1 MIAVILAAGMATRLR
16 PLTDRCPKCL
26 LEVGGKSLLQRSL
39 DALMENGIRMFVVVT
54 GYKGEMIEGFIRD
67 HYQEQIAR
75 GDAAF
80 RFIDNKD
87 YATTNNIYS
96 LWLARPEVDGREFL
110 LLDSDLLYDSKLIT
124 VMLSQLRAAL
134 SVNRHP
140 LGEEEMKVVV
150 DNDQTIVAINKTCNP
165 AEAYGESVGVE
176 KFSAEYSTALF
187 RELRKMIVD
196 EGLSNVFYEKAF
208 ERLIPQGHAFRMVDT
223 TDIYSTELDTIEDF
237 DKAKEDNGKL

>member
-80 RFIDNKD
+80 RFIGNKD

-124 VMLSQLRAAL
+124 VMLSQPGAAL

-150 DNDQTIVAINKTCNP
+150 DNGHTIVAINKTCNP

-176 KFSAEYSTALF
+176 KFSADYSTALF

>member
-39 DALMENGIRMFVVVT
+39 DALMQNGIKMFVIVT

-67 HYQEQIAR
+67 HYQAQIAR

-96 LWLARPEVDGREFL
+96 LWLVQPEVDGREFL

-124 VMLSQLRAAL
+124 VMLSQYGAAL

-150 DNDQTIVAINKTCNP
+150 DNDHTIVAINKTW
-165 AEAYGESVGVE
+165 
-176 KFSAEYSTALF
+176 KFSADYSTALF

-208 ERLIPQGHAFRMVDT
+208 ERLIPQGHVFRMVDT

>member
-39 DALMENGIRMFVVVT
+39 DALMQNGIKMFVIVT

-67 HYQEQIAR
+67 HYQAQIAR

-124 VMLSQLRAAL
+124 VMLSQLGAAL

>member
-54 GYKGEMIEGFIRD
+54 GYKDEMIEGFIRD

-124 VMLSQLRAAL
+124 VMLSQPGAAL

-140 LGEEEMKVVV
+140 LGE
-150 DNDQTIVAINKTCNP
+150 
-165 AEAYGESVGVE
+165 
-176 KFSAEYSTALF
+176 
-187 RELRKMIVD
+187 
-196 EGLSNVFYEKAF
+196 
-208 ERLIPQGHAFRMVDT
+208 
-223 TDIYSTELDTIEDF
+223 
-237 DKAKEDNGKL
+237 

>member
-39 DALMENGIRMFVVVT
+39 DALMQNGIKMFVIVT

-67 HYQEQIAR
+67 HYQAQIAR

-96 LWLARPEVDGREFL
+96 LWLVQPEVDGREFL

-124 VMLSQLRAAL
+124 V
-134 SVNRHP
+134 
-140 LGEEEMKVVV
+140 GEEEMKVVV
-150 DNDQTIVAINKTCNP
+150 DNDHTIVAINKTCNP

-176 KFSAEYSTALF
+176 KFSADYSTALF

-208 ERLIPQGHAFRMVDT
+208 ERLIPQGHVFRMVDT

>member
-67 HYQEQIAR
+67 HYQEQTAR

-124 VMLSQLRAAL
+124 VMLSQPGAAL

-150 DNDQTIVAINKTCNP
+150 DNDHTIVAINKTCNP

>member
-39 DALMENGIRMFVVVT
+39 DSLMEHRIRMFVIVT
-54 GYKGEMIEGFIRD
+54 GYKGEMIEKFVRE

-75 GDAAF
+75 GDAEF
-80 RFIDNKD
+80 RFIENKD
-87 YATTNNIYS
+87 YAGTNNIYS
-96 LWLARPEVDGREFL
+96 LWLARPEVDGHEFL
-110 LLDSDLLYDSKLIT
+110 LLDSDLLYDSKLIN
-124 VMLSQLRAAL
+124 VMLLQPGAAL
-134 SVNRHP
+134 SVNRHS

-150 DNDQTIVAINKTCNP
+150 DNNNTIVAINKTCNP
-165 AEAYGESVGVE
+165 ADAFGESVGVE
-176 KFSAEYSTALF
+176 KFSADYSTALF
-187 RELRKMIVD
+187 QELRRMIVG

-208 ERLIPQGHAFRMVDT
+208 ERLIPQGYAFRVVDT

>member
-39 DALMENGIRMFVVVT
+39 DALMQNGIKMFVIVT

-67 HYQEQIAR
+67 HYQAQIAR

-96 LWLARPEVDGREFL
+96 LWLVQPEVDGREFL

-124 VMLSQLRAAL
+124 VMLSQYGAAL

>member
-124 VMLSQLRAAL
+124 VMLSQPGAAL

-150 DNDQTIVAINKTCNP
+150 DNGHTIVAINKTCNP

-176 KFSAEYSTALF
+176 KFSADYSTALF

>member
-39 DALMENGIRMFVVVT
+39 EALMENGIRMFVIVT

-110 LLDSDLLYDSKLIT
+110 LLDSDLLYDSKLIA
-124 VMLSQLRAAL
+124 VMLSQPGAAL

-150 DNDQTIVAINKTCNP
+150 DNDHTIVAINKICNP

-187 RELRKMIVD
+187 RELQRMVVG

>member
-39 DALMENGIRMFVVVT
+39 DALMENGIRMYVVVT
-54 GYKGEMIEGFIRD
+54 GYKGEMIERFILD
-67 HYQEQIAR
+67 HYQEQIGR
-75 GDAAF
+75 GDASF

-124 VMLSQLRAAL
+124 VMLSQPGAAL

-150 DNDQTIVAINKTCNP
+150 DNDHTIVAINKTCNP

-196 EGLSNVFYEKAF
+196 EGLCNVFYEKAF

>member
-54 GYKGEMIEGFIRD
+54 GYKGEMIERFILD
-67 HYQEQIAR
+67 HYQEQIGR
-75 GDAAF
+75 GDASF

-124 VMLSQLRAAL
+124 VMLSQLGAAL

-150 DNDQTIVAINKTCNP
+150 DNDHTIVAINKTCNP

-176 KFSAEYSTALF
+176 KFSADYSTALF

>member
-124 VMLSQLRAAL
+124 VMLSQPGAAL

-140 LGEEEMKVVV
+140 FGEEEMKVVV
-150 DNDQTIVAINKTCNP
+150 DNDHTIVDINKTCNP

-176 KFSAEYSTALF
+176 KFSADYSTALF

>member
-39 DALMENGIRMFVVVT
+39 DALMQNGIKMFVIVT

-67 HYQEQIAR
+67 HYQAQIAR

-96 LWLARPEVDGREFL
+96 LWLVQPEVDGREFL

-124 VMLSQLRAAL
+124 VMLSQYGAAL

-150 DNDQTIVAINKTCNP
+150 DNDHTIVAINKTCNP
-165 AEAYGESVGVE
+165 AEAYGESVG
-176 KFSAEYSTALF
+176 
-187 RELRKMIVD
+187 ELRKMIVD

-208 ERLIPQGHAFRMVDT
+208 ERLIPQGHVFRMVDT

>member
-26 LEVGGKSLLQRSL
+26 LEVGGKNLLQRSL
-39 DALMENGIRMFVVVT
+39 DALMENGVRMFVIVT
-54 GYKGEMIEGFIRD
+54 GYKSEMIERFILD
-67 HYQEQIAR
+67 HYHEQIGR
-75 GDAAF
+75 GGASF

-124 VMLSQLRAAL
+124 VMLSQPGAAL

-150 DNDQTIVAINKTCNP
+150 DNDHTIVAINKTCNP

-176 KFSAEYSTALF
+176 KFSADYSTALF